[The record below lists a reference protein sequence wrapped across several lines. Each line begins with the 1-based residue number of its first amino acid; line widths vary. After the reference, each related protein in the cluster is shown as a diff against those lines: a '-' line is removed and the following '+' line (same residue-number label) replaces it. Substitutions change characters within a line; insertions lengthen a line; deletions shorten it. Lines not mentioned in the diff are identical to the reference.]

1 MCCSGKQGR
10 CQHWICAKRN
20 IGRGKR
26 YPFLEEDVGI
36 YLQSCIKAVLEDD
49 GKSVR
54 MSTVFCRYNDKK
66 KLYKVKKM

>member
-1 MCCSGKQGR
+1 M
-10 CQHWICAKRN
+10 
-20 IGRGKR
+20 GRGKR
-26 YPFLEEDVGI
+26 YPFLEEGVGI

-66 KLYKVKKM
+66 NL